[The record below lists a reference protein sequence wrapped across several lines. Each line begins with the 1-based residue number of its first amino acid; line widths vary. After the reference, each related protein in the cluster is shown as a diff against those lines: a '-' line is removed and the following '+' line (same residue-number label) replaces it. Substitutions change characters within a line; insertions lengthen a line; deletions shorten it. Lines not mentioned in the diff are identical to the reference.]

1 MGLIKELNQEYQ
13 SKFISIREAFEA
25 IKEVFPTTTEAEIA
39 QLLIR
44 VENDSVPHKAMLN
57 GLTNEI
63 ISIEPFSDESLEYK
77 HLLEVIIS
85 RNLPL
90 EELENLDS
98 SYYRFE
104 EYPMEDPLWFDTRD
118 LDNLGWYREGFNEAL
133 KKNGL
138 DIEAI
143 QQQKSKEPPA
153 WFKPKHLMPYLSLNE
168 AAFTIAFC
176 EEFPNHREFSRDAL
190 DSRFL
195 CDIGEYAYRE
205 LLRQAVD
212 QGRISL
218 SPKHGSRTDPE
229 SQWQLDVLDIR
240 QYCHES
246 GLNWPIPWEE
256 PALIINDP
264 DELIDWPLPIEQIP
278 AWLKPYMA
286 RAYLS
291 LEEASDIITRCDFYD
306 DEEDRDGFYRAF
318 SAYKEMLRRNVMEG
332 LIRLSPNA
340 GNVTDYEEYWQLD
353 VNDIGKLCSTIN
365 ILWPISYVKNEAN
378 TNSNQTVV
386 NDPEFNARLEELKAA
401 NEALKAE
408 NEALKKQLSGY
419 CIVPINSEYFPLEAK
434 VGLKLWNTVT
444 ENGKQDVIKKSPK
457 QALEAEL
464 ERMTENDSDTRSLTK
479 SAKERILTV
488 FNWRQG
494 GGNPRLGV

>member
-1 MGLIKELNQEYQ
+1 MGLIKQLNQEYQ

-25 IKEVFPTTTEAEIA
+25 IKEVSPASTEAEIA
-39 QLLIR
+39 KLLIR
-44 VENDSVPHKAMLN
+44 AL
-57 GLTNEI
+57 
-63 ISIEPFSDESLEYK
+63 FSDEHNKNEAEIQPFTGVITSIDASSSQTLELEG
-77 HLLEVIIS
+77 LLKIIS
-85 RNLPL
+85 T
-90 EELENLDS
+90 EKVSIAELNN
-98 SYYRFE
+98 
-104 EYPMEDPLWFDTRD
+104 LWFDKLESFGVREFFYTGQA
-118 LDNLGWYREGFNEAL
+118 DNLGWYREGFNEAL

-176 EEFPNHREFSRDAL
+176 EEFPNHREFSRDDL

-195 CDIGEYAYRE
+195 CDIGVQTYKE
-205 LLRQAVD
+205 LLRQKVKT
-212 QGRISL
+212 GCISL
-218 SPKHGSRTDPE
+218 SPSYGSRTDPE

-240 QYCHES
+240 QYCHQE
-246 GLNWPIPWEE
+246 GLKWPMPWEE
-256 PALIINDP
+256 TVLIINDP
-264 DELIDWPLPIEQIP
+264 NEFIDWPLSIEQIP

-291 LEEASDIITRCDFYD
+291 LEEASDIITRVEFCDD
-306 DEEDRDGFYRAF
+306 QDGFNRAYP
-318 SAYKEMLRRNVMEG
+318 AYKEMLRRNVMEG

-386 NDPEFNARLEELKAA
+386 NDPELNARLEELKAA

-408 NEALKKQLSGY
+408 NEALKKRLSEA
-419 CIVPINSEYFPLEAK
+419 CNSDTLGLEFLHITDH
-434 VGLKLWNTVT
+434 LKLVAKTQKDFYSKPDSRPKVDTVIEDMM
-444 ENGKQDVIKKSPK
+444 ENYKLSK
-457 QALEAEL
+457 
-464 ERMTENDSDTRSLTK
+464 NDSI
-479 SAKERILTV
+479 AIERV
-488 FNWRQG
+488 AR
-494 GGNPRLGV
+494 PR